1 MSKAWDCFV
10 TDRTSNGKFLDIRA
24 KYEQPQLDKM
34 KQGES
39 MSLCMA
45 IIYEDK
51 MYIAADS
58 RSSKGAG
65 FVSFGN
71 QHLYSIPVSHS
82 YKKIFRIGD
91 DTAPIIGFSVGDNC
105 FVGENLMD
113 FISSFSVDSTENI
126 AIALC
131 NRMNNN
137 SELSKNNTLF
147 YFFQYQDRKLYCVIV
162 EKEEGNYKYSSFP
175 VQLEEGYARKVA
187 IGASWA
193 TLLSDYVFFAIPEN
207 SEKETLFSINDVYNK
222 ANIVGCYYDNSVG
235 GPIHIGKLT
244 PEGFSWLQNGYIL

>member
-1 MSKAWDCFV
+1 MAKTWDCFV
-10 TDRTSNGKFLDIRA
+10 TDKTSGESCLNKEA
-24 KYEQPQLDKM
+24 KHKQYQ
-34 KQGES
+34 KQGEY

-58 RSSKGAG
+58 RSSEGAG
-65 FVSFGN
+65 LVSFGN

-91 DTAPIIGFSVGDNC
+91 DTTPIIGFSVGDNC
-105 FVGENLMD
+105 FAEENLTD
-113 FISSFSVDSTENI
+113 FISSLPVGSTENI

-137 SELSKNNTLF
+137 SKLSDNNTLF
-147 YFFQYQDRKLYCVIV
+147 YFFQYQDKKLYCAIIR
-162 EKEEGNYKYSSFP
+162 KEEEKYKYSYFP
-175 VQLEEGYARKVA
+175 IQLEKRHARKIA
-187 IGASWA
+187 IGAPWA

-244 PEGFSWLQNGYIL
+244 SDGFSWLQNGYEL